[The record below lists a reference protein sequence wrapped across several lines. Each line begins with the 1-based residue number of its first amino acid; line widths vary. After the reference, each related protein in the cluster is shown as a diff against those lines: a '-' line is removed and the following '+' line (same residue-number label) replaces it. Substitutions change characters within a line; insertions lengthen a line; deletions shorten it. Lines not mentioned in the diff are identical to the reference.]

1 MRRRE
6 FIALM
11 GAGIIWPVTGLA
23 QKPGRTPRVG
33 YLGTNIGPASLPPI
47 EAFREG
53 LRRLGYIEG
62 QNIIVE
68 YRWAQGPADAVAASH
83 AVELVGLDLDLV
95 VAANSLYV
103 PLFRRASNTIPIVFC
118 ISFDPVAEGVVAN
131 LSRPGGNSSGVSIA
145 PPALLG
151 KTLELLTEVVP
162 GVRRIGLLWDPTY
175 DSWALPPLEAAARK
189 LAVELRPVPIRIA
202 DEFDTAFADMIDA
215 GVEAVLIIG
224 PISFNNRT
232 RVAALALKH
241 HLPSMFGFR
250 EGPEAGGLLSYGPD
264 INAAFRR
271 CAVYVDKIIKGAKP
285 SELPVEQTPVFV
297 LTVNLNTAKAL
308 GLEIPTKLLALADEV
323 IE

>member
-1 MRRRE
+1 
-6 FIALM
+6 
-11 GAGIIWPVTGLA
+11 
-23 QKPGRTPRVG
+23 
-33 YLGTNIGPASLPPI
+33 
-47 EAFREG
+47 
-53 LRRLGYIEG
+53 
-62 QNIIVE
+62 
-68 YRWAQGPADAVAASH
+68 
-83 AVELVGLDLDLV
+83 
-95 VAANSLYV
+95 
-103 PLFRRASNTIPIVFC
+103 
-118 ISFDPVAEGVVAN
+118 
-131 LSRPGGNSSGVSIA
+131 VSIA

-162 GVRRIGLLWDPTY
+162 SVRRIGLLWDPMY
-175 DSWALPPLEAAARK
+175 DSWAMPPLEAAARK
-189 LAVELRPVPIRIA
+189 LVVELRPMPIRIA
-202 DEFDTAFADMIDA
+202 DEFDTAFAEMIDA

-224 PISFNNRT
+224 SISFNNRT

-285 SELPVEQTPVFV
+285 SELPVEQTTVFV